1 MSADAITY
9 VDDPAGVTL
18 ADLTSFFE
26 GWRAAPAPERC
37 LAAILGA
44 DACVLAF
51 DGDQLVGFATALTD
65 RALFAFIPLV
75 EVVSS
80 HRRRGIGSELVSRI
94 TRAFGPIYGTYLCCD
109 EDTVG
114 FYERLGFDPVVG
126 MVLQDLDAA
135 TLPGREPQGR

>member
-9 VDDPAGVTL
+9 VDDPGGLTL
-18 ADLTSFFE
+18 ADLMSFFE

-37 LAAILGA
+37 LAAISGA

-51 DGDQLVGFATALTD
+51 DGDRLVGFATALTD

-80 HRRRGIGSELVSRI
+80 HRGRGIGSELVRRI
-94 TRAFGPIYGTYLCCD
+94 ARAFGPIYGTYLCCD
-109 EDTVG
+109 QDTVG
-114 FYERLGFDPVVG
+114 FYERLGFDPIVG

-135 TLPGREPQGR
+135 AVPEREPRGR